1 MYFYCCYQV
10 LTHFIQSFTKLSF
23 RRLMVSCGFIQTIMS
38 VVLCFL
44 FKEFPRRREEG
55 RVKIRQWLRWEQNR
69 DFPTT
74 PSFTPVALSLSHNF
88 ILVILIFFHI
98 YHYPTTKSFSSIYF
112 PHNSLTP
119 EALSLSHIFIIIIPI
134 LFFYNTTSTPMFHF
148 IWMLMTF
155 MIYNDGPH

>member
-1 MYFYCCYQV
+1 M
-10 LTHFIQSFTKLSF
+10 I
-23 RRLMVSCGFIQTIMS
+23 SCGFIQTIMS

-88 ILVILIFFHI
+88 IFVIHTFFPQIH
-98 YHYPTTKSFSSIYF
+98 HLPLDF
-112 PHNSLTP
+112 
-119 EALSLSHIFIIIIPI
+119 IFIPQQRCIFHLTCSHPELTEDHVLTSAYVKI
-134 LFFYNTTSTPMFHF
+134 LEPSRE
-148 IWMLMTF
+148 ML
-155 MIYNDGPH
+155 